1 MDNQKRF
8 GRPRLKRKIR
18 FNPRVDYFKPRGVL
32 MSELEVID
40 LTKEELE
47 ALRLKNI
54 KNLDQ
59 KECALAMNT
68 SPATLQRILT
78 SAYNK
83 ISIALIEG
91 KAIRIVNK

>member
-1 MDNQKRF
+1 
-8 GRPRLKRKIR
+8 
-18 FNPRVDYFKPRGVL
+18 
-32 MSELEVID
+32 MSELEVIE

-59 KECALAMNT
+59 KDCAREMHT

-83 ISIALIEG
+83 ITIALIEG
-91 KAIRIVNK
+91 RAIKIIKE